1 MALAAGAD
9 LLESIDWHASECLNA
24 SSQHNL
30 DNALKQVLPNL
41 PCSDL
46 LHACHPSSLVG
57 PDKSIIVGCSR

>member
-9 LLESIDWHASECLNA
+9 LLESIDWHATECLNA

-46 LHACHPSSLVG
+46 LHPCRPSTLLS
-57 PDKSIIVGCSR
+57 PDNFRFIPYSR